1 MLLFA
6 WFDCVYLCVGVS
18 DGGFPWWV
26 PGDPPGRSVSRQLQG
41 EPANQAVVWQ
51 MFPDFPN
58 IKLQGPVFYQCFGS
72 GSFCPDPDC
81 FFSRVRISKKVRI
94 GSGKSG
100 PEYMKNGQVN
110 IFCLRKQFC
119 LRRRRGRKKSFWK
132 WFYEFIPKMEENL
145 SFVLNIRIVSH
156 FLKESVRL
164 SIVRHTTKRFIYTK
178 FVTKTF
184 QKTSL
189 TWKHPIYRL
198 LGS

>member
-1 MLLFA
+1 MSIILVFKKLKTSTKVFLSNFQQKMSNFFPKKFQICLL
-6 WFDCVYLCVGVS
+6 
-18 DGGFPWWV
+18 
-26 PGDPPGRSVSRQLQG
+26 
-41 EPANQAVVWQ
+41 
-51 MFPDFPN
+51 
-58 IKLQGPVFYQCFGS
+58 
-72 GSFCPDPDC
+72 
-81 FFSRVRISKKVRI
+81 
-94 GSGKSG
+94 
-100 PEYMKNGQVN
+100 N

-164 SIVRHTTKRFIYTK
+164 SIVRHKTKRFIYTK